1 MIDIP
6 QEIPTQ
12 VRDLAEKNVEQARE
26 AFLGF
31 IDAAQKA
38 TTGATETLPSG
49 AKEAMTKAMSI
60 TEEYVNAAFDLAQK
74 LIHAKDVQEILTLQ
88 TEFATSQ
95 LTAMQKQAMELG
107 TLLQQAIAPGTKK

>member
-12 VRDLAEKNVEQARE
+12 IRDLAEKNVEQARE

-31 IDAAQKA
+31 IGAAQKA
-38 TTGATETLPSG
+38 TGSTETLPSG
-49 AKEAMTKAMSI
+49 AKEAMTKAMSFA
-60 TEEYVNAAFDLAQK
+60 EENVNAAFDLAQK

-107 TLLQQAIAPGTKK
+107 TVLQEAIASGIKK

>member
-12 VRDLAEKNVEQARE
+12 IRDLAEKNVEQARE

-31 IDAAQKA
+31 IGAAQKV
-38 TTGATETLPSG
+38 TTGATETLPLG
-49 AKEAMTKAMSI
+49 AKEAMTKAMSF
-60 TEEYVNAAFDLAQK
+60 TEENIKAVFDLAQK

-107 TLLQQAIAPGTKK
+107 TVLQEAIASGIKK

>member
-1 MIDIP
+1 MIEIP

-12 VRDLAEKNVEQARE
+12 IRDLAEKNVEQARE

-31 IDAAQKA
+31 IGAAQKV
-38 TTGATETLPSG
+38 GATEALPSG
-49 AKEAMTKAMSI
+49 TKEAMTKAMSFA
-60 TEEYVNAAFDLAQK
+60 EENLNAAFDLAQK

-88 TEFATSQ
+88 TAFATSQ

-107 TLLQQAIAPGTKK
+107 AVLQEAIASAIKK